1 MNKKGIIGL
10 IAAGAVAA
18 GLGIFGLIKGNKAED
33 DHDVFV
39 DEDPEIEV
47 EVEDDE
53 D

>member
-18 GLGIFGLIKGNKAED
+18 GVGIFSLIKGGNSGE
-33 DHDVFV
+33 HDVFV